1 MKRRRRGR
9 GFGCGSGSGWEL
21 VVGGS
26 EGSGSEGSEGSGSG
40 GWRMGVDGARNRWM
54 GSRGGGRKW

>member
-26 EGSGSEGSEGSGSG
+26 EEVVEGGYGS
-40 GWRMGVDGARNRWM
+40 
-54 GSRGGGRKW
+54 